1 MNLKRLQA
9 RIISFSLIFIFLF
22 SISVKAEITPQ
33 LMMEWSRQP
42 SNVQW
47 AVFNQ
52 QTNIQV
58 VDNLGWQS
66 ATLYDTYAYTTLN
79 VSNGLV
85 NSIDIR
91 IKRGYE
97 FALTHEVGHCIS
109 NANLVP
115 YWWCYQPCFIQIW
128 QAERY
133 NNALMA
139 QGIDDIREYFA
150 CAYDMYIRYPAILK
164 QANPMTYNYM
174 IVVLRNT

>member
-1 MNLKRLQA
+1 MKRFKQA
-9 RIISFSLIFIFLF
+9 LAFIGVFFLWA
-22 SISVKAEITPQ
+22 IPVRAEITPQ
-33 LMMEWSRQP
+33 LLQEWGRQP

-47 AVFNQ
+47 NVFYQ

-85 NSIDIR
+85 NSIDMR

-109 NANLVP
+109 NANRTP

-150 CAYDMYIRYPAILK
+150 CAYDLYLRYPQILK
-164 QANPMTYNYM
+164 QANPLTFNY
-174 IVVLRNT
+174 IKVVLSYT

>member
-1 MNLKRLQA
+1 MKRL
-9 RIISFSLIFIFLF
+9 ISLIGVCIIL
-22 SISVKAEITPQ
+22 ICTPVKAEITPQ
-33 LMMEWSRQP
+33 LLQEWSRQP

-52 QTNIQV
+52 NTNIQV

-85 NSIDIR
+85 NSIDMR

-109 NANLVP
+109 NANRTP
-115 YWWCYQPCFIQIW
+115 YWWCYQPCFVQIW
-128 QAERY
+128 QQEKY
-133 NNALMA
+133 NCVLLVG
-139 QGIDDIREYFA
+139 QGENDIREYFA
-150 CAYDMYIRYPAILK
+150 EAYNLYINYPQILRK
-164 QANPMTYNYM
+164 CCPSTYNY
-174 IVVLRNT
+174 ISVVLSYT

>member
-1 MNLKRLQA
+1 MKRL
-9 RIISFSLIFIFLF
+9 ISLIGVCILL
-22 SISVKAEITPQ
+22 ICTPCKAEITPQ
-33 LMMEWSRQP
+33 LITEWSRQP

-47 AVFNQ
+47 NVFYQN
-52 QTNIQV
+52 TNIQV

-85 NSIDIR
+85 NSIDMR

-109 NANLVP
+109 NANRTP

-128 QAERY
+128 QQEKY
-133 NNALMA
+133 NCVLLVG
-139 QGIDDIREYFA
+139 QGSTDIREYFA
-150 CAYDMYIRYPAILK
+150 EAYNLYINYTPILK
-164 QANPMTYNYM
+164 KCCPSTYNYM
-174 IVVLRNT
+174 KVVLQNT

>member
-1 MNLKRLQA
+1 MTRKL
-9 RIISFSLIFIFLF
+9 FFLIGVCILL
-22 SISVKAEITPQ
+22 ICTPCKAEITPQ
-33 LMMEWSRQP
+33 LLAEWSRQP

-52 QTNIQV
+52 NTNIQV

-66 ATLYDTYAYTTLN
+66 ADLYDTYAYTTLN

-85 NSIDIR
+85 NSIDMR

-109 NANLVP
+109 NANRTP

-133 NNALMA
+133 NNVMMA
-139 QGIDDIREYFA
+139 QGFDDIREYFA
-150 CAYDMYIRYPAILK
+150 CAYDMYIRYPQVLK
-164 QANPMTYNYM
+164 RANPMTYNYI
-174 IVVLRNT
+174 IVCLQNT

>member
-1 MNLKRLQA
+1 MQVKRTLTLTLACILLLTVQA
-9 RIISFSLIFIFLF
+9 R
-22 SISVKAEITPQ
+22 AEITPQ

-47 AVFNQ
+47 NVYYQ

-58 VDNLGWQS
+58 VDNLDWQS
-66 ATLYDTYAYTTLN
+66 ANLYDTYAYTTLN
-79 VSNGLV
+79 VNNGFV
-85 NSIDIR
+85 NSIDMR

-109 NANLVP
+109 NANRVP

-128 QAERY
+128 QQERY

-150 CAYDMYIRYPAILK
+150 CAYDLYLRFPMILK
-164 QANPMTYNYM
+164 QANPQTYNY
-174 IVVLRNT
+174 ITVVLSYT